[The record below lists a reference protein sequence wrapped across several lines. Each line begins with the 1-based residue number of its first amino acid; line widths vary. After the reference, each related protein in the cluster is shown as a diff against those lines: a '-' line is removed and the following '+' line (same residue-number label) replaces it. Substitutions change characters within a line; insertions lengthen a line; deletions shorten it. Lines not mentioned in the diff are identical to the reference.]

1 MATQQI
7 TKQKPPL
14 TFIVPTSSSLPSEN
28 FKGWDAFAQD
38 VYIFEVSIKYGAR
51 QTLALDDADLGIPE
65 AVREKLKVKSDRI
78 KGNKRVTF
86 SREKQ
91 LAKGRLE
98 AIRDRIEKL
107 TVVFELGRV
116 IHIQDISEALQCFEE
131 LQTEAQSES
140 ENLAVLYPQE
150 KQSFL
155 DDIEDILN
163 SRGISQA
170 DIDAALEVY
179 EAQYPSPGEL
189 SDIRVEVRRF
199 TKIPSHRE
207 YLEKRANYAQ
217 QLKQAELDK
226 AEAVRIKAE
235 AELFERGYLAQ
246 QQAIATGL
254 TMAANTSW
262 EKLASV
268 LQRFGEI
275 QGTPNGK
282 QAPGLETAIK
292 ELKVVAKFN
301 PQLDGLLE
309 EIDAL
314 DRAFREGS
322 EDAPGKLQ
330 EFHNHLRSLRV
341 SHGTDGFE
349 QVWKVLD
356 GDRKL
361 KEFLKKLEEI
371 DPEALAP
378 SEIQDIEAQQ
388 AQLISMFRGKCKALK
403 KAMTQFNRDY
413 QKATG
418 RSIKVAQNET
428 DTEASP
434 VEAETPSSIETELEN
449 IITTAAVGDESVG
462 F

>member
-1 MATQQI
+1 
-7 TKQKPPL
+7 
-14 TFIVPTSSSLPSEN
+14 
-28 FKGWDAFAQD
+28 
-38 VYIFEVSIKYGAR
+38 
-51 QTLALDDADLGIPE
+51 
-65 AVREKLKVKSDRI
+65 
-78 KGNKRVTF
+78 
-86 SREKQ
+86 
-91 LAKGRLE
+91 
-98 AIRDRIEKL
+98 
-107 TVVFELGRV
+107 
-116 IHIQDISEALQCFEE
+116 
-131 LQTEAQSES
+131 
-140 ENLAVLYPQE
+140 
-150 KQSFL
+150 
-155 DDIEDILN
+155 
-163 SRGISQA
+163 
-170 DIDAALEVY
+170 
-179 EAQYPSPGEL
+179 
-189 SDIRVEVRRF
+189 
-199 TKIPSHRE
+199 
-207 YLEKRANYAQ
+207 
-217 QLKQAELDK
+217 
-226 AEAVRIKAE
+226 
-235 AELFERGYLAQ
+235 
-246 QQAIATGL
+246 
-254 TMAANTSW
+254 MAANTSW

-361 KEFLKKLEEI
+361 KEFLAKLEEI
-371 DPEALAP
+371 DPETLAP

-418 RSIKVAQNET
+418 RSIKVAQSET
-428 DTEASP
+428 DTEAEPEP
-434 VEAETPSSIETELEN
+434 VEAETPSSAEVELEN